1 MFASP
6 ATCWPGQSAHSYHVS
21 TTAGFLPHITL
32 SSASIAPS
40 SLTHLMLFF
49 TSSDVQSADEVTQSP
64 ASKEVTEGLR
74 VSLECTFST
83 TSTYYNI
90 HWYRQYPGTGPQF
103 ILFRGTN
110 SYSAEFAKERFSSS
124 ADKSSGKASLSI
136 SRVQLE
142 DSAVYY
148 CALETTVMNLHQHLY
163 KNLLHLLSINDKLK
177 NHSVSFMRK

>member
-1 MFASP
+1 MQPLVGMLFIMSLRKCLW
-6 ATCWPGQSAHSYHVS
+6 TGDEIQQKESSLSKEEGQS
-21 TTAGFLPHITL
+21 
-32 SSASIAPS
+32 
-40 SLTHLMLFF
+40 
-49 TSSDVQSADEVTQSP
+49 
-64 ASKEVTEGLR
+64 

-83 TSTYYNI
+83 TSTRYWI

-103 ILFRGTN
+103 ILLSGSD

-148 CALETTVMNLHQHLY
+148 CALQTTVLNLHQHSY
-163 KNLLHLLSINDKLK
+163 KNLLHLLSIKDNLK

>member
-1 MFASP
+1 LVTRVGLLLPSTLVNYP
-6 ATCWPGQSAHSYHVS
+6 IQQKESSLSKEEGQS
-21 TTAGFLPHITL
+21 
-32 SSASIAPS
+32 
-40 SLTHLMLFF
+40 
-49 TSSDVQSADEVTQSP
+49 
-64 ASKEVTEGLR
+64 

-90 HWYRQYPGTGPQF
+90 HWYRQYPGTAPQF
-103 ILFRGTN
+103 ILLRGSG

-148 CALETTVMNLHQHLY
+148 CALETTVMNLHQHSY
-163 KNLLHLLSINDKLK
+163 KNLLHLMSVKDK
-177 NHSVSFMRK
+177 HSVSLMRK